1 MKHLFG
7 CTIVTLLS
15 AVSLLASQA
24 CAVPANTQDHD
35 NADFFPPVWGGG
47 FQLMNANNGY
57 GEPLNVSALSTH
69 LYATRLILPIH
80 EGYHIREEHT
90 RSPYE
95 EGLPQLGT
103 FRWFVS
109 QQSSSLIS

>member
-7 CTIVTLLS
+7 CTVVTLLS

-24 CAVPANTQDHD
+24 CAVPANTQNHD

-57 GEPLNVSALSTH
+57 GEPLNVGAH
-69 LYATRLILPIH
+69 HPLIYML
-80 EGYHIREEHT
+80 RD
-90 RSPYE
+90 
-95 EGLPQLGT
+95 LFFQL
-103 FRWFVS
+103 
-109 QQSSSLIS
+109 

>member
-7 CTIVTLLS
+7 CTVVTLLS

-24 CAVPANTQDHD
+24 CAVPANTQNHD

-57 GEPLNVSALSTH
+57 GEPLNVSLSVTH
-69 LYATRLILPIH
+69 LSATRLIF
-80 EGYHIREEHT
+80 
-90 RSPYE
+90 
-95 EGLPQLGT
+95 QL
-103 FRWFVS
+103 
-109 QQSSSLIS
+109 